1 MLRPDDTRSYS
12 LTRELMLL
20 ALLSL
25 LWGASYGLIK
35 IAVSTIT
42 PVTLVGVRVL
52 IASTLLWLVVLY
64 RNLSVPMDLHTWRSF
79 CVQSF
84 IGYMLP
90 FTMITWGQQF
100 VDSGLAGILNSTTP
114 IFVFLI
120 TLLWTR
126 QEDVSFEKAFG
137 VLAGLGGVTFLIG
150 FDALQGLGSDVLGQ
164 LAITGA
170 TVSYALAMIYGRRF
184 GSVAPEVT
192 AAATLSIAAVV
203 MLPAAFVFDDPMS
216 LAPSPQ
222 SMVALVALGALATA
236 AAFVLYFRL
245 VNTLGA
251 LGTSSVAYA
260 RAAVSVIIG
269 VTLLNEA
276 FTWQVMIG
284 FVAIVIGVAA
294 INQQCGSA
302 LRALFGRG
310 GGSTTP

>member
-1 MLRPDDTRSYS
+1 MPKPLPPHTAS
-12 LTRELMLL
+12 LARELILL

-25 LWGASYGLIK
+25 LWGASYGFIK
-35 IAVSTIT
+35 IAVTTIT
-42 PVTLVGVRVL
+42 PVTLVGIRVL
-52 IASTLLWLVVLY
+52 IAASLLWLVVLY
-64 RNLSVPMDLHTWRSF
+64 RGREVPTEARTWGAF
-79 CVQSF
+79 VVQAT
-84 IGYMLP
+84 IGYMVP

-100 VDSGLAGILNSTTP
+100 VESGLAGILNSTTP

-126 QEDVSFEKAFG
+126 QERASFEKGIG

-150 FDALQGLGSDVLGQ
+150 FDALKGLGADVLGQ

-184 GSVAPEVT
+184 AGIAPEVT

-203 MLPAAFVFDDPMS
+203 MLPASFIIEAPAELV
-216 LAPSPQ
+216 PSPE
-222 SMVALVALGALATA
+222 SVLALVALASLSTA

-251 LGTSSVAYA
+251 LGTSSVAYS

-269 VTLLNEA
+269 VVFLHEA
-276 FTWQVMIG
+276 LTWQVMTG
-284 FVAIVIGVAA
+284 FIAILVGVAA
-294 INQQCGSA
+294 INQQCGA
-302 LRALFGRG
+302 LIAYLSRRAIGKTAL
-310 GGSTTP
+310 

>member
-1 MLRPDDTRSYS
+1 MKTLQTKPVS
-12 LTRELMLL
+12 LARELVLL

-35 IAVSTIT
+35 VAVATIT

-52 IASTLLWLVVLY
+52 IAASLLWLVVLW
-64 RNLSVPMDLHTWRSF
+64 RRHAVPADAETWRRF
-79 CVQSF
+79 CVQAV
-84 IGYMLP
+84 IGYMAP

-126 QEDVSFEKAFG
+126 QEEVTIERGLG
-137 VLAGLGGVTFLIG
+137 VLVGLGGVTFLIG
-150 FDALQGLGSDVLGQ
+150 FEALKGLGSDVLGQ

-170 TVSYALAMIYGRRF
+170 TISYGLAMIYGRRF
-184 GSVAPEVT
+184 ASIAPEVT
-192 AAATLSIAAVV
+192 AAATLTIAAIV
-203 MLPAAFVFDDPMS
+203 MLPASVIVDDTAALTPS
-216 LAPSPQ
+216 LAS
-222 SMVALVALGALATA
+222 VLALVALASLSTA

-260 RAAVSVIIG
+260 RAAVSVVIG
-269 VTLLNEA
+269 VVLLSEPL
-276 FTWQVMIG
+276 TWQLVTG
-284 FVAIVIGVAA
+284 FVAILIGVAA
-294 INQQCGSA
+294 INGQCGA
-302 LRALFGRG
+302 LVRYLSDRRTERAA
-310 GGSTTP
+310 P